1 MNNKKIEFL
10 EEYSDNF
17 SDLFVEMF
25 IIRYGPIKN
34 FDEFVE
40 DFKKCQALTR
50 QKIVKKFTKKLVKN
64 IPNK

>member
-1 MNNKKIEFL
+1 MNSKKREFL

-17 SDLFVEMF
+17 SELFVEMF

-40 DFKKCQALTR
+40 DFKFCQALTK
-50 QKIVKKFTKKLVKN
+50 QKILKKFTKKLAKK
-64 IPNK
+64 IQKK